1 MDKLVVL
8 LYDLAA
14 VLIILM
20 TVAYNSERGFA
31 TGLVRIIGRLAA
43 FFGAAFLAKYGA
55 EFLYSGFIRSEV
67 LSFLNRNLTGG
78 QAGEIVEQL
87 QAAAAALPHISG
99 NILGTSIDLDAI
111 SAALANSTEQAVS
124 VLEQNV
130 IGPAIQGFVTAALFV
145 LIFGVLGLLVR
156 VLTSAVHF
164 VFRSPILAP
173 IDRFLGG
180 AVGLVQASINL
191 YLICMIFKL
200 VFYLVGGMK
209 YFNQSII
216 TDTLILSKFYNF
228 DPLSLFV

>member
-1 MDKLVVL
+1 M
-8 LYDLAA
+8 
-14 VLIILM
+14 
-20 TVAYNSERGFA
+20 
-31 TGLVRIIGRLAA
+31 
-43 FFGAAFLAKYGA
+43 
-55 EFLYSGFIRSEV
+55 
-67 LSFLNRNLTGG
+67 
-78 QAGEIVEQL
+78 EQL